1 MSLKKATDIFN
12 AWAIAGKDDG
22 MQKHHSAAVNVMLD
36 TLVGPKTSKFSFID
50 AGCGNGWVVRQMEN
64 HPLCTRSIGIDGA
77 EEMIGKAKLIDPL
90 GSYIHSDL
98 LTWAPEETFD
108 LIHSMEVFYYF
119 NNPKKV
125 ISHIVKNWLNERG
138 EMIMGIDFYKE
149 NSKSH
154 SWPNDLNTHMELL
167 GISDWVEIFEESGL
181 TQVTS
186 FQTNA
191 KNDFPGTLVVHGIKG
206 KS

>member
-1 MSLKKATDIFN
+1 
-12 AWAIAGKDDG
+12 
-22 MQKHHSAAVNVMLD
+22 
-36 TLVGPKTSKFSFID
+36 
-50 AGCGNGWVVRQMEN
+50 
-64 HPLCTRSIGIDGA
+64 
-77 EEMIGKAKLIDPL
+77 
-90 GSYIHSDL
+90 
-98 LTWAPEETFD
+98 
-108 LIHSMEVFYYF
+108 MEVFYYF
-119 NNPKKV
+119 KNPKKV
-125 ISHIVKNWLNERG
+125 INHIVKNWLKERG

-181 TQVTS
+181 MQVTS

-191 KNDFPGTLVVHGIKG
+191 KNDFPGTLVVHGMKG

>member
-1 MSLKKATDIFN
+1 MS
-12 AWAIAGKDDG
+12 
-22 MQKHHSAAVNVMLD
+22 VNYEEAK
-36 TLVGPKTSKFSFID
+36 KTSIL
-50 AGCGNGWVVRQMEN
+50 CGEN
-64 HPLCTRSIGIDGA
+64 SIAINC
-77 EEMIGKAKLIDPL
+77 
-90 GSYIHSDL
+90 DL
-98 LTWAPEETFD
+98 TKRKDIEETFD

-125 ISHIVKNWLNERG
+125 ISHIVKNWLNETG

-167 GISDWVEIFEESGL
+167 GISDWVEIFEASGL
-181 TQVTS
+181 KQVTS

-191 KNDFPGTLVVHGIKG
+191 KNDFPGTLVVHGMKG